1 MKKIIYI
8 LALLFTAVS
17 LSRCGKYLDVDP
29 YFKDMVNVDSVFT
42 NKNYTE
48 QWLNDVYAYFGW
60 YGGIEIAFAD
70 VTGFNLAS
78 DDAMFSNAGSL
89 CENYQNAQFSPTN
102 ELNDGRWGTLYQGI
116 RQASILIHNI
126 DKCLEL
132 DGNTR
137 EDYRGQARFLRAY
150 FYWMLIKQYGPVV
163 LLPEEGVDVSLDYKD
178 LQYPRATY
186 DSCVNYIVSELE
198 MAAPTTAMAI

>member
-102 ELNDGRWGTLYQGI
+102 ELNDGRW
-116 RQASILIHNI
+116 
-126 DKCLEL
+126 
-132 DGNTR
+132 
-137 EDYRGQARFLRAY
+137 
-150 FYWMLIKQYGPVV
+150 
-163 LLPEEGVDVSLDYKD
+163 
-178 LQYPRATY
+178 
-186 DSCVNYIVSELE
+186 
-198 MAAPTTAMAI
+198 

>member
-78 DDAMFSNAGSL
+78 DDACSVMREV
-89 CENYQNAQFSPTN
+89 CVKI
-102 ELNDGRWGTLYQGI
+102 I
-116 RQASILIHNI
+116 RMLS
-126 DKCLEL
+126 
-132 DGNTR
+132 
-137 EDYRGQARFLRAY
+137 FLRR
-150 FYWMLIKQYGPVV
+150 M
-163 LLPEEGVDVSLDYKD
+163 
-178 LQYPRATY
+178 
-186 DSCVNYIVSELE
+186 N
-198 MAAPTTAMAI
+198 

>member
-116 RQASILIHNI
+116 RQASILII
-126 DKCLEL
+126 IRQVSRTGWKYPGGLPGTSPFPACLFLL
-132 DGNTR
+132 DADQTIRTR
-137 EDYRGQARFLRAY
+137 GIVAGGRGGCKSGL
-150 FYWMLIKQYGPVV
+150 
-163 LLPEEGVDVSLDYKD
+163 
-178 LQYPRATY
+178 
-186 DSCVNYIVSELE
+186 
-198 MAAPTTAMAI
+198 